1 MAPTASEYPLNAPPH
16 APLGGTDNRKRA
28 DSGVYCAF
36 CKADYSIIL
45 KERYKERE
53 EYMWR
58 NMKMENGNII
68 FFFSLVWDS
77 ILTFLCRELRVG
89 M

>member
-16 APLGGTDNRKRA
+16 ALLGVTDSRKRA

-36 CKADYSIIL
+36 CKADLTNYSVIM
-45 KERYKERE
+45 KEKYKERE

-58 NMKMENGNII
+58 NMNTKDGDII
-68 FFFSLVWDS
+68 FFGV
-77 ILTFLCRELRVG
+77 
-89 M
+89 